1 MTEQHDG
8 RYLMIDWWTCENS
21 SQDTHG
27 RGSVSQ
33 SRCHSF
39 IQSVIQSYIDR
50 QPDQQPDRLINCTG
64 QHNPTISWHL
74 S

>member
-33 SRCHSF
+33 SQCQSFIQSF
-39 IQSVIQSYIDR
+39 IQSVIQSEAR
-50 QPDQQPDRLINCTG
+50 
-64 QHNPTISWHL
+64 
-74 S
+74 